1 MDYNQQNSDGDN
13 STVTFKQPQNSLHL
27 TLSTTSTLDSTSKKT
42 NSLMISK
49 QSNLNI
55 DYAINRIKSLRKRY
69 YQQQKQIEHCTSSH
83 STNTRSTLPSTT
95 TIMKK
100 TEKQQKSLKNFSK
113 IQTQEAR
120 PLGICLRKCI
130 QCRQFKHILLAE
142 CTVCYRMMDIDLKD
156 CKCQIVTNKNIIDH
170 FICSI
175 CNSEL
180 TLDEYIICANRTCQ
194 TTLSTLINKE
204 SMNEIEEK
212 SVLSTILT
220 NIYYPKSTHRT
231 VAIQANTLI
240 NLPSVQKFLPTII
253 DDENEKSS
261 SSMSWSKHDSD
272 WTIITSPDSSD
283 ISSMSID
290 SNINV
295 SLDNITRNVTAAFN
309 SNQPT
314 KLTLQSEDKLRQ
326 HQSQLTNTNDKII
339 NNNLEFIEMP
349 KSPRCLP
356 IMNVHSRHDR
366 LSTLL
371 KLKKNEIC
379 QTQLSCLMDIDEMI
393 RCDELV
399 DPIVIRTNNL
409 THIERQ
415 IQVDTIRG
423 RFHGLC
429 QTRIEIDDRIEKDS
443 TINLTNDDR
452 ILQALIDRDGQR
464 WSELI
469 DQLINEQSNFSL
481 SDIAQQLLDTIER
494 LYTTERLN
502 NLTTGQLQR
511 KVRYAM
517 SQLKHIDENS
527 YLRNNFKTTK
537 TNHTNINSR
546 KQTECNGTMDMAVT
560 VRQIDKHQTTA
571 SPDHIWKSYVDRLF
585 DQGHSANEIQR
596 LLHKAAEKT
605 MQCDDYRL
613 QDVFNYINT
622 KTKQQRAKTAPS
634 KIAFIASSPKTIPVT
649 SEQSQSTNLFQ
660 SIKFNK
666 TLDNSSK
673 IMICPSTS
681 ISARKEMSNELS
693 STFINKD
700 QRSTTERTKNK
711 SSSSNTSLNTNLIKS
726 SSIEPNIIQI
736 ESTEN
741 KFITDLNKNEKE
753 RNLSL
758 HSSIDHEHVNIMV
771 KSSLAT
777 MNKQQSIAN
786 RGSSTTRITSVTDMP
801 LTNFEEKSIDALHHV
816 ENTHLHEHSLNIPFE
831 LNKLIDIIFESN
843 LRKPDNI
850 EILMTKCIEL
860 LTNEEQIIVP
870 QLEEVHSQHMNEAI
884 SNTLNL
890 LQEYKKLTMPFIINY
905 EDLSYNRHISN
916 MIKISSDS
924 QISLKLV
931 NENMEQTIESSSQPI
946 QSDIDLDLKKQ
957 VNTSE
962 YQETVSSIEYR
973 PMSYTVSNEK
983 GSTESSRQ
991 DFICSTNHISLKTK
1005 ELDEELVTNKNDLN
1019 NISDI
1024 PLKIESEL
1032 YDDLSLKQ
1040 WLDALLSKLSDN
1052 ISRTSI
1058 IDQTKINVKDKQESI
1073 IMKPVDE
1080 HVSSLNEQRSKS
1092 SISIKERTTNM
1103 IETTDDKHNIQY
1115 VTDVIMLKK
1124 EYAMSI
1130 IIPDQ
1135 IFSMIDE
1142 HFQLVE
1148 TKLLQTKVAT
1158 DSKQILKSNDQLL
1171 SSVNEENIEHVNKEL
1186 SNFNYDFDDKFQTSS
1201 FATLLHANHVDEE
1214 KQSISFVVNDE
1225 TPSITGRSSAPSDI
1239 DLSEQLNQL
1248 QIHEWSVSPKQLV
1261 PSDLSE
1267 SKEKFES
1274 SQKILP
1280 MFESED
1286 IVLSKTDMNFVPEI
1300 NTESSPSND
1309 QEEEKEKTKSIL
1321 SFSSE
1326 DNEHESLIE
1335 TNEPHIDII
1344 TSSKSSH
1351 INKQV
1356 FDEHTSITASIVFN
1370 HQNEISKLQL
1380 PVSTKYFSTSNDIQS
1395 NSFLIHLNHQTSTI
1409 PHKKSISNHTPM
1421 LNEEKNSPIN
1431 SHDQNLVIET
1441 SIQNSEDKKLSSEK
1455 IDNVTTNHFHE
1466 STILSLNHNITP
1478 QSVKS
1483 ILYPSKTTVNTY

>member
-283 ISSMSID
+283 ISSMSIA

-502 NLTTGQLQR
+502 KLTTGQLQR

-537 TNHTNINSR
+537 INHTNINSR

-634 KIAFIASSPKTIPVT
+634 KIASSPKTIPVT

-666 TLDNSSK
+666 TSDNSS
-673 IMICPSTS
+673 
-681 ISARKEMSNELS
+681 
-693 STFINKD
+693 
-700 QRSTTERTKNK
+700 
-711 SSSSNTSLNTNLIKS
+711 
-726 SSIEPNIIQI
+726 
-736 ESTEN
+736 
-741 KFITDLNKNEKE
+741 
-753 RNLSL
+753 
-758 HSSIDHEHVNIMV
+758 
-771 KSSLAT
+771 
-777 MNKQQSIAN
+777 
-786 RGSSTTRITSVTDMP
+786 SSTTRITSVTDMP

-973 PMSYTVSNEK
+973 PISYTFSNEK

-991 DFICSTNHISLKTK
+991 EFICSTNHISLKTK

-1092 SISIKERTTNM
+1092 SISIKELIDQTKINVK
-1103 IETTDDKHNIQY
+1103 DKQ
-1115 VTDVIMLKK
+1115 
-1124 EYAMSI
+1124 ESI
-1130 IIPDQ
+1130 IMKPV
-1135 IFSMIDE
+1135 DE
-1142 HFQLVE
+1142 HV
-1148 TKLLQTKVAT
+1148 
-1158 DSKQILKSNDQLL
+1158 
-1171 SSVNEENIEHVNKEL
+1171 SSLNE
-1186 SNFNYDFDDKFQTSS
+1186 Q
-1201 FATLLHANHVDEE
+1201 
-1214 KQSISFVVNDE
+1214 
-1225 TPSITGRSSAPSDI
+1225 R
-1239 DLSEQLNQL
+1239 
-1248 QIHEWSVSPKQLV
+1248 
-1261 PSDLSE
+1261 
-1267 SKEKFES
+1267 
-1274 SQKILP
+1274 
-1280 MFESED
+1280 
-1286 IVLSKTDMNFVPEI
+1286 
-1300 NTESSPSND
+1300 
-1309 QEEEKEKTKSIL
+1309 
-1321 SFSSE
+1321 
-1326 DNEHESLIE
+1326 
-1335 TNEPHIDII
+1335 
-1344 TSSKSSH
+1344 SKSS
-1351 INKQV
+1351 ISIKERTTYNKY
-1356 FDEHTSITASIVFN
+1356 D
-1370 HQNEISKLQL
+1370 
-1380 PVSTKYFSTSNDIQS
+1380 
-1395 NSFLIHLNHQTSTI
+1395 
-1409 PHKKSISNHTPM
+1409 
-1421 LNEEKNSPIN
+1421 
-1431 SHDQNLVIET
+1431 
-1441 SIQNSEDKKLSSEK
+1441 
-1455 IDNVTTNHFHE
+1455 
-1466 STILSLNHNITP
+1466 
-1478 QSVKS
+1478 
-1483 ILYPSKTTVNTY
+1483 